1 MTQLYLKQL
10 YLKQQAQKFL
20 IAFLISLLFLISLY
34 GLCFHL
40 AIDTDLKSNFWLREV
55 MEVQQFIEK
64 KSRKEKKRIIIISG
78 SNALFGINSKSI
90 EDFTGIKTINF
101 SSHAA
106 WPFSYMVNQVDEIAK
121 EGDIIV
127 LPLETDIYT
136 RNEDEDLSRWLMR
149 NVLRWNQEY
158 YFNLPW
164 SEKLKFISKV
174 PVGLVFKNIKNR
186 FVTKKRNK
194 ILGQFKTS
202 ESIIRD
208 IENIWTGKIIL
219 SEKDKSN
226 AYSYRSL
233 NQWGD
238 MSWNFKMNKVNFIN
252 DRYKSFSMEISDNY
266 IKQYRRLTQLALKRH
281 LQLIFTWPVALKS
294 PLFNLDRAEDREK
307 VHQFEKRLSS
317 LGIELKGELN
327 QVYYSRD
334 FFFDTSKHLNREGVK
349 LRSQVLEKVIMDNY
363 NLPHKLDQ

>member
-1 MTQLYLKQL
+1 MKQL
-10 YLKQQAQKFL
+10 YLKQQSQKFL
-20 IAFLISLLFLISLY
+20 IAFLISLIFLISIY
-34 GLCFHL
+34 GLCFHF

-55 MEVQQFIEK
+55 LEVKQFIEK

-90 EDFTGIKTINF
+90 EDFTGIKTINYA
-101 SSHAA
+101 SHAA
-106 WPFSYMVNQVDEIAK
+106 LPFSDMVNQLDKITK
-121 EGDIIV
+121 DGDIIV

-136 RNEDEDLSRWLMR
+136 RNEDEDLSRWLMK
-149 NVLRWNQEY
+149 NVLLWYQEY

-174 PVGLVFKNIKNR
+174 PVDLVFKNIKNR

-194 ILGQFKTS
+194 IISQFNTRA
-202 ESIIRD
+202 SIIRD
-208 IENIWTGKIIL
+208 IENIWTGKVIL
-219 SEKDKSN
+219 SEKDKTN

-238 MSWNFKMNKVNFIN
+238 MSWNFKMDKVNFIN
-252 DRYKSFSMEISDNY
+252 DSYKSFSMEISDNF
-266 IKQYRRLTQLALKRH
+266 IKQYRRLTQLALQRH

-294 PLFNLDRAEDREK
+294 PLFNLDSAEDRKK
-307 VHQFEKRLSS
+307 VHQFEERLSS
-317 LGIELKGELN
+317 IGIELKGELN
-327 QVYYSRD
+327 DVYYSRD

-349 LRSQVLEKVIMDNY
+349 LRSHVLKKVIMDNI
-363 NLPHKLDQ
+363 D